1 MTQSVEERIRDA
13 GDDLA
18 SKGRAVPSFDDV
30 IGRPSPRPAHRALIT
45 VVSFAIFFGAAFF
58 AWRAFMPGPA
68 TSPGGAANVFIAVD
82 PHTPNVVMAALS
94 RSPLVVRDGCVL
106 IGGSGQEPTLP
117 IWPKGFT
124 AGMDESGRVEVLDE
138 NGHVVAI
145 QGQPFDMGGGY
156 VAEFQPAGKVDPKD
170 QQIATVESGLG
181 YQLPAACVSGIYGI
195 WQVGETTPIDEAM
208 PASSPVT
215 DHISV
220 AFLPDGYSKSDD
232 TTETLPDGAQIHS
245 VRFNGPSGA
254 FEVYAMRRPEP
265 LDLGSDLGFKVNVDP
280 VTVAGHDAYLLTAA
294 NGSDEMAAVERQE
307 GLLIVKVFGLRVS
320 SDALLRVA
328 DGVTIDTSTG

>member
-1 MTQSVEERIRDA
+1 MTQSVEERIREA

-18 SKGRAVPSFDDV
+18 NKGRTAPSFDDV
-30 IGRPSPRPAHRALIT
+30 IGRPSSRTAHRALVT
-45 VVSFAIFFGAAFF
+45 VVSFAIFLGAAFF
-58 AWRAFMPGPA
+58 AWRAFTPSPV
-68 TSPGGAANVFIAVD
+68 TSPGGDANVFIAVD
-82 PHTPNVVMAALS
+82 PHTPNVVMTAFT

-106 IGGSGQEPTLP
+106 IGGSGQDPTLP

-124 AGMDESGRVEVLDE
+124 AGMNDSGRVEILDE

-156 VAEFQPAGKVDPKD
+156 VAEFQPAGKVDPRD

-181 YQLPAACVSGIYGI
+181 YQLPAACLAGIYGI

-208 PASSPVT
+208 PAGTPVS
-215 DHISV
+215 DRIS
-220 AFLPDGYSKSDD
+220 AAYLPDGFEKTRDG
-232 TTETLPDGAQIHS
+232 TETYPNGAQIHS

-280 VTVAGHDAYLLTAA
+280 VTVGGHDAYLLTAA
-294 NGSDEMAAVERQE
+294 DGSDETSVVEWQD
-307 GLLIVKVFGLRVS
+307 GPLIVKVLGLRVS

-328 DGVTIDTSTG
+328 DGVTIDSSTG